1 LGGLILEERTT
12 RRSILLAH
20 LAQLSSVAVFSC
32 GFMVQQ
38 ALAIDTPP
46 TTVLLWQFLGA
57 AVIMWAICVASNQV
71 PPLNRRLGK
80 TLLWGLMAPGAV
92 LALSINGGAR
102 TDGVSLALM
111 WGLLP
116 LMASALGYLILR
128 ENAHWS
134 LAVGSCVGFGG
145 LVIVTLSR
153 EAAGEGDLIG
163 NVLVFLAV
171 LCASF
176 SQIIGRRMNSGAV
189 PWFQVATLQVTG
201 ALIAVVGLAL
211 VTGTL
216 TFITLGSPIRIFA
229 MVYLIVAMTVL
240 NYAVFNFAL
249 RHLQVA
255 WVSIYVALNPVLGS
269 VAAIIILGDI
279 PRLFDWVGMT
289 VIIAGVMLPHA
300 YSLYR
305 RRYR

>member
-1 LGGLILEERTT
+1 MEERTT
-12 RRSILLAH
+12 KKSILLAH
-20 LAQLSSVAVFSC
+20 LAQLSSVAIFSC

-38 ALAIDTPP
+38 ALAKEFAP

-57 AVIMWAICVASNQV
+57 AIIMWIICFARHQL
-71 PPLNRRLGK
+71 PPLNRRFGK
-80 TLLWGLMAPGAV
+80 TLLWGFMAPGVV
-92 LALSINGGAR
+92 LIFSIHGGAR

-116 LMASALGYLILR
+116 LIASALGYLILR

-134 LAVGSCVGFGG
+134 LAVGSCIGFGG
-145 LVIVTLSR
+145 LLIVSLSR
-153 EAAGEGDLIG
+153 EAAGVGDLIG
-163 NVLVFLAV
+163 NVLVFFAV

-176 SQIIGRRMNSGAV
+176 SQIVGRRMNSGDV

-201 ALIAVVGLAL
+201 ALIAVFCLAL
-211 VTGTL
+211 ASNAL
-216 TFITLGSPIRIFA
+216 SFIALGSPLQIFA
-229 MVYLIVAMTVL
+229 MLYLVLAMTVL
-240 NYAVFNFAL
+240 NYAIFNFAL

-269 VAAIIILGDI
+269 LAAIVILGDV
-279 PRLFDWVGMT
+279 PRLFDWAGMM
-289 VIIAGVMLPHA
+289 VIIAGVMLPHV

>member
-1 LGGLILEERTT
+1 
-12 RRSILLAH
+12 
-20 LAQLSSVAVFSC
+20 
-32 GFMVQQ
+32 MVQQ

-57 AVIMWAICVASNQV
+57 TVIMWAICVARNQV

-80 TLLWGLMAPGAV
+80 NLLWGLMAPGAV

-134 LAVGSCVGFGG
+134 LAIGSCVGFGG

-163 NVLVFLAV
+163 NVLVLLAV

-300 YSLYR
+300 YTLYR
-305 RRYR
+305 RKYR

>member
-1 LGGLILEERTT
+1 MEERTT